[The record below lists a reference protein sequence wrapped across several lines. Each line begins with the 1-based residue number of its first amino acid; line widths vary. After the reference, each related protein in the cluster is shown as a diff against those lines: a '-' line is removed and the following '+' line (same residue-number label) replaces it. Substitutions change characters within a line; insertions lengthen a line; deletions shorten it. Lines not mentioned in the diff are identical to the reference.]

1 MGHSIES
8 WTEGDQAYYIEKT
21 MMKWPGSRRSCSATW
36 NPGENNRSQHPL
48 FMMVK
53 QKKQRVDVLLV
64 ERGLCESRS
73 LAQRLIL
80 AGQVRIGEDHVV
92 QKANEQLP
100 ENCELRIQQLY
111 PYVSRGAEKLVPALD
126 RFLPDLTGCVALDL
140 GASTGGFTDLMLQRG
155 SARVYAVDV
164 GYGQLHQK
172 LREDERVV
180 SLERV
185 NARDLNDELISEP
198 IDILTAD
205 VSFISLRK
213 VLPPAK
219 PLLKEGAWI
228 FVLVKPQFE
237 ARREEVGKGGVVR
250 DDGVRRRCV
259 EEIAKFANSELG
271 WERQGVIS
279 SPITGPKGNQ
289 EFVLVMKK
297 L

>member
-1 MGHSIES
+1 M
-8 WTEGDQAYYIEKT
+8 EKE
-21 MMKWPGSRRSCSATW
+21 R
-36 NPGENNRSQHPL
+36 
-48 FMMVK
+48 
-53 QKKQRVDVLLV
+53 KQRADVLLA

-73 LAQRLIL
+73 LAQKLIL
-80 AGQVRIGEDHVV
+80 AGQVRVGSDHVV
-92 QKANEQLP
+92 QKANEKLP

-126 RFLPDLTGCVALDL
+126 RFLPDLTGRVALDL

-155 SARVYAVDV
+155 AERVYAVDV

-172 LREDERVV
+172 LREHDRVI
-180 SLERV
+180 SLERI
-185 NARDLNDELISEP
+185 NARDLSSDLIPDP

-213 VLPPAK
+213 VLPSAA
-219 PLLKEGAWI
+219 PLLKPGAWV

-250 DDGVRRRCV
+250 DQSVRRRCV
-259 EEIAKFANSELG
+259 KEIAKFANSELG
-271 WERQGVIS
+271 WERQGMIP

-289 EFVLVMKK
+289 EFILVLTG
-297 L
+297 